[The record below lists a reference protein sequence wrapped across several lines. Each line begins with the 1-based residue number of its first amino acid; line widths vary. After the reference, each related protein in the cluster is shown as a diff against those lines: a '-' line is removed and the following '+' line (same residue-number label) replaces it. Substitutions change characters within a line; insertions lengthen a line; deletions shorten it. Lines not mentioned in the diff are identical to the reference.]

1 VVWVATMFRRSVLGL
16 VLIAVVGCAPDGG
29 EKSQGEA
36 AIVALLAAQAQA
48 WNAHDARAW
57 VTPFTADA
65 DFVNIRG
72 TLFQGR
78 AQIEQRHA
86 ELFRGVFSKSRVTVT
101 TRKVV
106 SLGATAA
113 LAETVHEL
121 RDYERLPPGIAP
133 SDVDGTLRTRLKYVL
148 VLNADGWRIRSAQNT
163 AVLPTPPPR

>member
-1 VVWVATMFRRSVLGL
+1 MIRRSAIGL
-16 VLIAVVGCAPDGG
+16 VLLSVLGCAPDGG
-29 EKSQGEA
+29 EQASGDK
-36 AIVALLAAQAQA
+36 AIVALLAKQAEA

-57 VTPFTADA
+57 VAPFAEDA
-65 DFVNIRG
+65 EFVNIRG

-86 ELFRGVFSKSRVTVT
+86 ELFHGVFSKSRVTVT

-121 RDYERLPPGIAP
+121 RDYERLPPGIPA
-133 SDVDGTLRTRLKYVL
+133 SDTDGTLRTRLKYVL
-148 VLNADGWRIRSAQNT
+148 GLTADGWRIRSAQNT
-163 AVLPTPPPR
+163 AVLPAPAP